1 MSEKRLT
8 RSMLVPLLSLRKK
21 GWKGMTG
28 HPIDWEKDLNLNS
41 RTSFLKSRETDTAY
55 QI

>member
-28 HPIDWEKDLNLNS
+28 HPIDWEKDLNLYSIDVDRRATRRILN
-41 RTSFLKSRETDTAY
+41 
-55 QI
+55 